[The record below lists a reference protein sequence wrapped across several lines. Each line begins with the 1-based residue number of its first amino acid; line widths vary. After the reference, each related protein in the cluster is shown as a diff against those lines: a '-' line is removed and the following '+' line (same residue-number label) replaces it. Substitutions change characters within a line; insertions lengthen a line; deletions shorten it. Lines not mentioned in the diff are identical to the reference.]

1 MWIRV
6 SFPIILPWW
15 IFVSAGEQV
24 CTFISQYLCYG
35 HRSAIESVRFSLRWP
50 CNEQSLKQ
58 MHFEKK
64 TTSKFSL
71 NEKVLILNL
80 EKSVR
85 SFKLSWVANLNKFY
99 VSLKLTKMKR

>member
-1 MWIRV
+1 
-6 SFPIILPWW
+6 
-15 IFVSAGEQV
+15 
-24 CTFISQYLCYG
+24 
-35 HRSAIESVRFSLRWP
+35 
-50 CNEQSLKQ
+50 

-71 NEKVLILNL
+71 NEKVLILNF